1 MFNINKNNSIKSEE
15 IMKQIDIIVPVYNA
29 YEFTEEC
36 IKSVI
41 KNTDLTAHTLVLI
54 NDKSPD
60 EKILPMLL
68 KYKKENSDKKIVV
81 LDNEQNMGFVKTVN
95 KGMKYSENDV
105 ILLNSDTEVTSNWIE
120 KIQKCAYSNEYIATV
135 TPLTN
140 NGTIASVPN
149 FGVDNELPENMTL
162 EEYAKMI
169 EEISKNR
176 YPELTTGNGFC
187 MYIKRNV
194 INELGLF
201 DDETFG
207 KGYGEENDFCYRA
220 LDHGYTNVLCD
231 NTFIYHKGTQSFKKE
246 NLTASRAALI
256 EEHMNLL
263 RKKHP
268 IYVQKTD
275 NFIANNPIRDIQ
287 ENVSLNLQLYGKK
300 RILYLVNEWEANME
314 MTGGTSL
321 HIKDIIMANN
331 KNNIASF
338 VLAPDKNDLSR
349 FKLYLYTDKYGREIA
364 NFKTDINQYGQITY
378 TNNRYKEMLEN
389 IFDSFKIDILHVHHF
404 LFQTFDAI
412 DIAKQRNIYSVITL
426 HDLYMICPSINM
438 IYKNIYCE
446 YDKEKDCSKC
456 LHIRYGVNSNI
467 IENWQETCKK
477 VLEKFDKIIV
487 PSENTKSIFEKVYK
501 NLKFEVVEHGVKV
514 IEVKNKQQ
522 KEEIKS
528 FNVAFV
534 GAMAIHKGGNIL
546 KDLIKTNNNS
556 NIKIHLFGK
565 SELPELTK
573 NRKNYI
579 NHGPYKRG
587 ELPQLLIDNN
597 IDLVC
602 IFATWPETYSYT
614 LTECYMAHVP
624 VLTFDI
630 GAVGDRVKKDGLG
643 WTIEFN
649 TKSSKIL
656 EKINEISNN
665 NVEYKTKKAN
675 FDKYEFKT
683 LEKMQEYYEELYKS
697 IEIENI
703 NKIANIYQFMEYRT
717 KTLEV
722 DFQQYQALYGHVI
735 YRYEKMRN
743 TKIWKIAKKIK
754 RKIKGN

>member
-220 LDHGYTNVLCD
+220 LDYGYTNVLCD

-287 ENVSLNLQLYGKK
+287 ENISLNLQLYGKK

-364 NFKTDINQYGQITY
+364 NFKTDINQYGQIRY
-378 TNNRYKEMLEN
+378 TNNRYKEMIEN

-412 DIAKQRNIYSVITL
+412 DIANKRNIYSIITL

-438 IYKNIYCE
+438 IYKDIYCE

-467 IENWQETCKK
+467 IENWQKTCKNI
-477 VLEKFDKIIV
+477 LEKFDKIIV
-487 PSENTKSIFEKVYK
+487 PSENTKGIFEKIYK

-514 IEVKNKQQ
+514 IKIANRQQ
-522 KEEIKS
+522 KENTKS

-534 GAMAIHKGGNIL
+534 GAMAIHKGGNVL
-546 KDLIKTNNNS
+546 KDLIKTNSNS

-587 ELPQLLIDNN
+587 ELPQLLINNN

-675 FDKYEFKT
+675 FAKYEFKT
-683 LEKMQEYYEELYKS
+683 LEKMQEYYEELYKN
-697 IEIENI
+697 IKTENI
-703 NKIANIYQFMEYRT
+703 NKIANIYQFMEYKT

>member
-1 MFNINKNNSIKSEE
+1 
-15 IMKQIDIIVPVYNA
+15 MKKIDIIVPIYNA

-41 KNTDLTAHTLVLI
+41 KHTDLNTHTLVLI

-60 EKILPMLL
+60 EKVYPMLL
-68 KYKKENSDKKIVV
+68 KYKDENTDKKIVV

-95 KGMKYSENDV
+95 RGMQYSENDV
-105 ILLNSDTEVTSNWIE
+105 ILLNSDTEVTKNWIE
-120 KIQKCAYSNEYIATV
+120 KIQKCAYSNQYIATV

-140 NGTIASVPN
+140 NGTICSVPN
-149 FGVDNELPENMTL
+149 FGIDNELPKNMSL
-162 EEYAKMI
+162 SEYADMI
-169 EEISKNR
+169 EKISANR
-176 YPELTTGNGFC
+176 YPQLTTGNGFC
-187 MYIKRNV
+187 MYIKRDV

-201 DDETFG
+201 DDVTFE

-231 NTFIYHKGTQSFKKE
+231 NTFVYHKGTQSFKKE

-256 EEHMNLL
+256 DEHMKKI

-287 ENVSLNLQLYGKK
+287 ENVDLNIKIYNKK
-300 RILYLVNEWEANME
+300 RILYLVNEWEENMV

-321 HIKDIIMANN
+321 HIKDIILSNN

-338 VLAPDKNDLSR
+338 VLAPDKYDLTR
-349 FKLYLYTDKYGREIA
+349 FKLYLYTDEYAREIS
-364 NFKTDINQYGQITY
+364 NYKTDVNDYGQIKY
-378 TNNRYKEMLEN
+378 TNNVYKEMLEN

-404 LFQTFDAI
+404 LFQTFDSI
-412 DIAKQRNIYSVITL
+412 DVAKERNIHSIVTL
-426 HDLYMICPSINM
+426 HDLYMICPSINKV
-438 IYKNIYCE
+438 YREVYCD

-456 LHIRYGVNSNI
+456 LNIRYGVNSNI
-467 IENWQETCKK
+467 LTNWQKTCYQ
-477 VLEKFDKIIV
+477 VLKRFDKRIV
-487 PSENTKSIFEKVYK
+487 PSKNTQELFKNVYK
-501 NLKFEVVEHGVKV
+501 DLKFEVVEHGVDV
-514 IEVKNKQQ
+514 IEVNSRNEKARRDC
-522 KEEIKS
+522 

-546 KDLIKTNNNS
+546 KELIKTNNTT

-565 SELPELTK
+565 SEIPELAKNTK
-573 NRKNYI
+573 NYT

-587 ELPQLLIDNN
+587 DLPQLLVDNK

-614 LTECYMAHVP
+614 LTECYMAHTP

-630 GAVGDRVKKDGLG
+630 GAVGDRVKIDNLG

-649 TKSSKIL
+649 SKPKTIIK
-656 EKINEISNN
+656 KIEEISKNTE
-665 NVEYKTKKAN
+665 EYDSKKNN
-675 FDKYEFKT
+675 FDNYRFKT
-683 LEKMQEYYEELYKS
+683 LEEMQKYYNELYID
-697 IEIENI
+697 IESKQEN
-703 NKIANIYQFMEYRT
+703 KLANVYKFSSYREKT
-717 KTLEV
+717 KLL
-722 DFQQYQALYGHVI
+722 DFQYHQSAYGHVI
-735 YRYEKMRN
+735 HRYEMMR
-743 TKIWKIAKKIK
+743 KSKAWKIAKKIK
-754 RKIKGN
+754 GKIKGK